1 MRPSISVLI
10 VEDDQAIAELYAM
23 KLRLDGYTVHHAFD
37 GTTADIIF
45 ERLKPNLVCVDTRLP
60 DGSGVDVA
68 ARFTCLGA
76 TVILLTND
84 QESYEN
90 PPAGV
95 IRSLLK
101 SRTNPGQLSDAIGQI
116 FPSRRNQA
124 NS

>member
-1 MRPSISVLI
+1 MRLPISVLI
-10 VEDDQAIAELYAM
+10 VEDDFAIAELYSM
-23 KLRLDGYTVHHAFD
+23 KLRLDGYTVHHAAD
-37 GTTADIIF
+37 GTTADLIF
-45 ERLKPNLVCVDTRLP
+45 ERMRPNVICVDTRLP

-68 ARFTCLGA
+68 ARFTELGA

-95 IRSLLK
+95 VRSLLK
-101 SRTNPGQLSDAIGQI
+101 SRTNPGQLSIAIGEI
-116 FPSRRNQA
+116 FPTRSNQS